1 MTFQWPD
8 GFLPVPKE
16 PWAEAQ
22 LEELAR
28 KYDTVEEHGWY
39 DNLNPSVD
47 DILASQGKGALLLD
61 YSGGTGILTRRL
73 LARPEAEGMGV
84 LIVDSSPKFLR
95 LALERSKHDPRVGY
109 RLIRFLKDERRL
121 QRLEEV
127 VDKALWDR
135 GLDAIS
141 STNAIHL
148 YYGLDDTV
156 AGWFN
161 ILKPGGIAYIQS
173 GNIRNPDAEE
183 GTWIIDET
191 VEHIHRAAMD
201 IVATNPEFEDYRTCL
216 SDAEYME
223 SHDKLRAKYFL
234 PVRDVGHYRDAFE
247 RAGFN
252 IRSCVARTFEARVTD
267 WYAFLSV
274 YHEGVLG
281 WIGGAQKITGE
292 AASEDH
298 VIQRQRLMRMAMD
311 KIFNGEATFNAA
323 WTYFQ
328 CVK

>member
-1 MTFQWPD
+1 
-8 GFLPVPKE
+8 
-16 PWAEAQ
+16 
-22 LEELAR
+22 
-28 KYDTVEEHGWY
+28 
-39 DNLNPSVD
+39 VD
-47 DILASQGKGALLLD
+47 EILADQGHGALLLD

-73 LARPEAEGMGV
+73 LARPEADGMGV

-95 LALERSKHDPRVGY
+95 LALERSRQDPRVGY

-121 QRLEEV
+121 QRLDEV

-161 ILKPGGIAYIQS
+161 ILKPGGVAYIQS
-173 GNIRNPDAEE
+173 GNIRNSDADED
-183 GTWIIDET
+183 TWIIDET

-201 IVATNPEFEDYRTCL
+201 IVATNPEFEDYKNCL

-234 PVRDVGHYRDAFE
+234 PVRDVSHYRDAFE

-298 VIQRQRLMRMAMD
+298 VVQRQRLMRMAMD